1 MEQKIFVAGFG
12 GQGVVVAG
20 NILAHAALEEGK
32 HILGMVSYGVEVRGG
47 ASHSFVI
54 ISDQEID
61 CPIINE
67 ATLGFVLS
75 QEAYEKFKTVTRK
88 DGVLFVDSSQV
99 HTLDRKNTTGHIIE
113 IPATQLARDMG
124 NEKVTNMI
132 MLGAAIEK
140 TGIVQMVNTITV
152 LGKVF
157 KGLRKDLIYVNEKAL
172 WAGAELMRQK
182 ILDNGKALSSLAS
195 LRETFGRII
204 SRIVS
209 RDGKVS
215 SKPD

>member
-1 MEQKIFVAGFG
+1 MEQKVFVAGFG

-20 NILAHAALEEGK
+20 NILAHAALEEGR

-54 ISDQEID
+54 ISDEEID
-61 CPIINE
+61 CPIIEE

-75 QEAYEKFKTVTRK
+75 QEAYVKFKTTTRK
-88 DGVLFVDSSQV
+88 DGILFVNSSQV
-99 HTLDRKNTTGHIIE
+99 ASIDRKNTTGRVIE
-113 IPATQLARDMG
+113 IPATELAKDIG

-132 MLGAAIEK
+132 MLGAAIEE
-140 TGIVQMVNTITV
+140 TGIVKMASAVKV

-172 WAGAELMRQK
+172 LAGAELMRQK
-182 ILDNGKALSSLAS
+182 KS
-195 LRETFGRII
+195 E
-204 SRIVS
+204 
-209 RDGKVS
+209 DGKS
-215 SKPD
+215 GFTIESWRKAFKKIF

>member
-20 NILAHAALEEGK
+20 NILAHAALMEEK

-67 ATLGFVLS
+67 AALGFVLS
-75 QEAYEKFKTVTRK
+75 QDAYEKFKATTRD
-88 DGVLFVDSSQV
+88 DGFLFINSSQV
-99 HTLDRKNTTGHIIE
+99 HSIDRRKTTGHIIE
-113 IPATQLARDMG
+113 IPATQLALEMG

-140 TGIVQMVNTITV
+140 TGIVQMPHAVKV

-172 WAGAELMRQK
+172 WAGAELMKQK
-182 ILDNGKALSSLAS
+182 IL
-195 LRETFGRII
+195 E
-204 SRIVS
+204 
-209 RDGKVS
+209 DGKNPFTLETLRQVLGKLVP
-215 SKPD
+215 KPK

>member
-1 MEQKIFVAGFG
+1 MVEVSMEQKIFVAGFG

-20 NILAHAALEEGK
+20 NILAHAALEEGR

-61 CPIINE
+61 CPIIEE

-75 QEAYEKFKTVTRK
+75 QEAYEKFKTAVCR
-88 DGVLFVDSSQV
+88 DGVLFVNSSQV
-99 HTLDRKNTTGHIIE
+99 SDPDRKNATGRMIE
-113 IPATQLARDMG
+113 IPATELAKEMG

-132 MLGAAIEK
+132 MLGAAIEE
-140 TGIVQMVNTITV
+140 TGIVKMASAVKV

-172 WAGAELMRQK
+172 LSGAELMRQK
-182 ILDNGKALSSLAS
+182 IFEQGQSSSVLDAWRKTLV
-195 LRETFGRII
+195 RILPK
-204 SRIVS
+204 
-209 RDGKVS
+209 KV
-215 SKPD
+215 K

>member
-1 MEQKIFVAGFG
+1 MIEEKIFVAGFG

-20 NILAHAALEEGK
+20 NILAHAALEEGR

-61 CPIINE
+61 CPIIDE
-67 ATLGFVLS
+67 ATLGFALS
-75 QEAYEKFKTVTRK
+75 QAAYEKFKTKTRA
-88 DGVLFVDSSQV
+88 DGFFFIDSSQV
-99 HTLDRKNTTGHIIE
+99 TGIDRSGTTGQLIE
-113 IPATQLARDMG
+113 IPATQIAREIG

-132 MLGAAIEK
+132 MLGAAIQK
-140 TGIVQMVNTITV
+140 TGIVKMASAVKV

-172 WAGAELMRQK
+172 SVGADLMRATP
-182 ILDNGKALSSLAS
+182 I
-195 LRETFGRII
+195 
-204 SRIVS
+204 
-209 RDGKVS
+209 
-215 SKPD
+215 

>member
-1 MEQKIFVAGFG
+1 MMEEKVFVAGFG

-20 NILAHAALEEGK
+20 NILAHAALEEGR

-61 CPIINE
+61 CPIIDE

-75 QEAYEKFKTVTRK
+75 QAAYEKFKTKTRA
-88 DGVLFVDSSQV
+88 DGFLFIDSSQV
-99 HTLDRKNTTGHIIE
+99 GNIDPAQTTGHIIE
-113 IPATQLARDMG
+113 IPATHMAREIG
-124 NEKVTNMI
+124 NERVTNMI
-132 MLGAAIEK
+132 MLGAAIQK
-140 TGIVQMVNTITV
+140 TGIVKMASAVKV

-172 WAGAELMRQK
+172 STGADLMRQ
-182 ILDNGKALSSLAS
+182 N
-195 LRETFGRII
+195 R
-204 SRIVS
+204 
-209 RDGKVS
+209 
-215 SKPD
+215 

>member
-54 ISDQEID
+54 ISDEEID

-75 QEAYEKFKTVTRK
+75 QEAYEKFKTTTRK
-88 DGVLFVDSSQV
+88 DGVLFVDSSLV
-99 HTLDRKNTTGHIIE
+99 HNVDRKNTTGQVIE
-113 IPATQLARDMG
+113 IPATQLAKDMG

-140 TGIVQMVNTITV
+140 TGIVQMRHAVKV

-172 WAGAELMRQK
+172 WAGAELMKQK
-182 ILDNGKALSSLAS
+182 LLEEDKAPSSLES
-195 LRETFGRII
+195 LRKTFAEIIARILPRKYKTP
-204 SRIVS
+204 SE
-209 RDGKVS
+209 
-215 SKPD
+215 

>member
-1 MEQKIFVAGFG
+1 MEKKVFVAGFG

-54 ISDQEID
+54 ISDEEID

-75 QEAYEKFKTVTRK
+75 QEAYEKFKTVTRS
-88 DGVLFVDSSQV
+88 DGILFIDSSQV
-99 HTLDRKNTTGHIIE
+99 HTIDRKGTTGRMIE

-132 MLGAAIEK
+132 MLGAAIEE
-140 TGIVQMVNTITV
+140 TGIVKMASAVKV

-157 KGLRKDLIYVNEKAL
+157 KGLRKDLVYVNEKAL
-172 WAGAELMRQK
+172 FAGAELMRQK
-182 ILDNGKALSSLAS
+182 ILANEKGPMSFDFIKESFRKIFSS
-195 LRETFGRII
+195 
-204 SRIVS
+204 
-209 RDGKVS
+209 
-215 SKPD
+215 

>member
-20 NILAHAALEEGK
+20 NILAHAALEEGR

-54 ISDQEID
+54 VSDQEID
-61 CPIINE
+61 CPIIEE
-67 ATLGFVLS
+67 ATLGFALS
-75 QEAYEKFKTVTRK
+75 QEAYDKFKTMVCE
-88 DGVLFVDSSQV
+88 DGVLFVNSSQV
-99 HTLDRKNTTGHIIE
+99 SNIDRKHTRGRVIE
-113 IPATQLARDMG
+113 IPATELAKDMG

-132 MLGAAIEK
+132 MLGAAIEE
-140 TGIVQMVNTITV
+140 TGIVQMSNAIKV

-172 WAGAELMRQK
+172 LSGAELIRQK
-182 ILDNGKALSSLAS
+182 IFEEGKSSAVLQAW
-195 LRETFGRII
+195 R
-204 SRIVS
+204 
-209 RDGKVS
+209 KVLT
-215 SKPD
+215 KVLPKKK

>member
-1 MEQKIFVAGFG
+1 MIEEKVFVAGFG

-20 NILAHAALEEGK
+20 NILAHAALEEGR

-61 CPIINE
+61 CPIIDE

-75 QEAYEKFKTVTRK
+75 QAAYEKFKTKTRP
-88 DGVLFVDSSQV
+88 DGVLFIDSTQVGNVDPAQ
-99 HTLDRKNTTGHIIE
+99 TTGTIIQ
-113 IPATQLARDMG
+113 IPATQMAREIG
-124 NEKVTNMI
+124 NERVTNMI
-132 MLGAAIEK
+132 MLGAAIQK
-140 TGIVQMVNTITV
+140 TGIVKMASAVKV

-172 WAGAELMRQK
+172 STGADLMRQ
-182 ILDNGKALSSLAS
+182 AH
-195 LRETFGRII
+195 
-204 SRIVS
+204 
-209 RDGKVS
+209 
-215 SKPD
+215 